1 MDNKSFQNTNSN
13 GNGSDFLLSNS
24 FSNVSYQRYG
34 LHIEEGRTGKYQP
47 LPEAQSQLFP
57 PDKFII
63 LQHNL
68 TPTTHAEKKA
78 LMASRRRSRSMDTFS
93 KLHQQHHHVN
103 PSSLTNVPIPDVVR
117 HHPHHSSSNKQ
128 PRSQQGFQSLRRGEN
143 NNAVTRSHTDVLVHH
158 RERYIKI

>member
-1 MDNKSFQNTNSN
+1 M
-13 GNGSDFLLSNS
+13 LSNS

-57 PDKFII
+57 PDKFVI

-78 LMASRRRSRSMDTFS
+78 LIASRRRSRSMDTFS
-93 KLHQQHHHVN
+93 KLHQQQQHGN

-117 HHPHHSSSNKQ
+117 NHPPHHSSSTNKQ
-128 PRSQQGFQSLRRGEN
+128 PRSQQNQQGFQSLRSGEN
-143 NNAVTRSHTDVLVHH
+143 NSCVTRSHTDVLVHH
-158 RERYIKI
+158 RER